1 LREGKERRAI
11 VTADLL
17 AFPPGFRKAIAA
29 GLADGWQSDQL
40 LLLASHTHT
49 GLDLMALNPKNSFRI
64 PELGI
69 YQKDVADWA
78 VARCVEAVRR
88 AALGPVIVTVGSATR
103 SLDGWNRNRRRGA
116 AVDRDLTLAR
126 LDTEA
131 GKPLAVMVN
140 WTAHPT
146 FMGPEHM
153 EFSGD
158 WPGHLQ
164 RTLEALIGEGVTV
177 LFFNGAEGDQ
187 SPTPRLTAAPAWEQA
202 ECYGRDLALES
213 WRLWQTVQPKA
224 APAFAWHV
232 EAVSLP
238 PPKAHADFMA
248 TGGKEYG
255 LTTDTVGVLLAALC
269 PATSHCTAVRVGD
282 LTLVGVPGE
291 MAAGLGLEVKAALRG
306 RTGAKPVAIGGL
318 ADEWV
323 SYMLTP
329 DEYRKGGYE
338 ASVSFYGEDLG
349 PRVVRTAIASAT
361 AVW

>member
-1 LREGKERRAI
+1 
-11 VTADLL
+11 V
-17 AFPPGFRKAIAA
+17 PPRPA
-29 GLADGWQSDQL
+29 GLGGFGSLASL
-40 LLLASHTHT
+40 LLGHRPLRVCSLVAPRQQAKSPP
-49 GLDLMALNPKNSFRI
+49 AK
-64 PELGI
+64 PELI
-69 YQKDVADWA
+69 FAQ
-78 VARCVEAVRR
+78 
-88 AALGPVIVTVGSATR
+88 
-103 SLDGWNRNRRRGA
+103 
-116 AVDRDLTLAR
+116 TLS
-126 LDTEA
+126 
-131 GKPLAVMVN
+131 V
-140 WTAHPT
+140 
-146 FMGPEHM
+146 
-153 EFSGD
+153 
-158 WPGHLQ
+158 
-164 RTLEALIGEGVTV
+164 
-177 LFFNGAEGDQ
+177 
-187 SPTPRLTAAPAWEQA
+187 APAWEQA

-238 PPKAHADFMA
+238 LPKAHADFMA

-255 LTTDTVGVLLAALC
+255 LTTETVGVLLAALC

-282 LTLVGVPGE
+282 LTIVGVPGE